1 MAVHAS
7 ESLMARDVILV
18 AGANGTLGSAI
29 VRKLRQQGKRVRAL
43 SRDAKKLETF
53 ASIGA
58 EPFAADM
65 LDRAA
70 MDRAC
75 QDVAQVVSTANNILG
90 KGARS
95 CNRIDEPMYRTLG
108 AAAKAAGV
116 DRWIHVSARNLA
128 ADSPVDYFRVKLRV
142 DDIVRD
148 AGVPWVLIRPSAFMD
163 VWTGV
168 LFGNPDRPG
177 AVATVFGRG
186 DRVVNY
192 ISIDDVTSFVLAIL
206 GNPAVQDEII
216 DIGGPSEMN
225 FIEFSAAI
233 QRAMGVP
240 EKRRHV
246 PAPVLVVARQLARPF
261 NEVAARLAS
270 LGYFTTL
277 SDRRFPE
284 WRTAATRF
292 GVQPSTIEQFA
303 TRFAAR

>member
-1 MAVHAS
+1 
-7 ESLMARDVILV
+7 MARDVILV
-18 AGANGTLGSAI
+18 AGANGTLGGAI

-53 ASIGA
+53 ASVGA

-75 QDVAQVVSTANNILG
+75 QDVAQVVSTANNIMG

-95 CNRIDEPMYRTLG
+95 CNRIDEPMYRTLV

-148 AGVPWVLIRPSAFMD
+148 AGVPWVLIRPSAFME

-186 DRVVNY
+186 ERVVNY
-192 ISIDDVTSFVLAIL
+192 ISVDDVTSFVLAIL
-206 GNPAVQDEII
+206 GNPAVQNEII
-216 DIGGPSEMN
+216 DIGGPSEVN

-233 QRAMGVP
+233 QRAMGVT

-246 PAPVLVVARQLARPF
+246 PAPILGIARHVARPF
-261 NEVAARLAS
+261 HEVAARFAS

-284 WRTAATRF
+284 WRKAATRF
-292 GVQPSTIEQFA
+292 GVEPLTVEQFA
-303 TRFAAR
+303 TRFTMR

>member
-1 MAVHAS
+1 
-7 ESLMARDVILV
+7 MARDVILV
-18 AGANGTLGSAI
+18 AGANGMLGGAI
-29 VRKLRQQGKRVRAL
+29 VRRLRQQGKRVRAL
-43 SRDAKKLETF
+43 SRDAKKLETL
-53 ASIGA
+53 ATLGA

-75 QDVAQVVSTANNILG
+75 QDVTQVVSTANNIMG

-116 DRWIHVSARNLA
+116 DQWIHVSARNLA

-148 AGVPWVLIRPSAFMD
+148 AGVPWVLIRPSAFTD

-192 ISIDDVTSFVLAIL
+192 ISIDDVALFVLAIL
-206 GNPAVQDEII
+206 GNPAVKNEVI

-246 PAPVLVVARQLARPF
+246 PAPVLAVARQLARPF
-261 NEVAARLAS
+261 NELAARLAS

-284 WRTAATRF
+284 WRAAATRF
-292 GVQPSTIEQFA
+292 GVEPLTVEQFA